1 MVKETLKLPYG
12 LRDSYIVHISEISE
26 DQRGLKCNCVCPV
39 CHEPLQARI
48 GMKRIKHF
56 AHSRNCPNAA
66 ETALHMMAKDIVL
79 NNRQILLPHVEF
91 AYEIIKPSKYFKY
104 NHAKSEYFIKGIK
117 PDLMISDGK
126 NTLFIEIVVTHDV
139 DDEKYEKIKYM
150 NLSVLKIDLEEYYYT
165 SILNGTYEHL
175 ENHIIHQQTNKEWIN
190 NKLLNKA
197 IEDYENED
205 IREEEQAKRK
215 VSDLMLKLYHMPN
228 LLYPMDGRIA
238 ENKYWKHT
246 NQYLHLDIDDIY
258 EYLNY
263 PIPGEIIFDCDRR
276 IWQTTLF
283 SLFVINNKYSFIKI
297 EWVSN
302 WIVKKKGLPINWLV
316 YGSWRQNA
324 IQGFKLPSL
333 ADVLAEFFMQLADY
347 GFLLPDLN
355 CEVNDNTYNWK
366 FYIKNKMKIIED
378 GEGYCLLE

>member
-12 LRDSYIVHISEISE
+12 LRDNYIIHISEISE

-56 AHSRNCPNAA
+56 AHSSNCPTAA

-79 NNRQILLPHVEF
+79 KNRKILLPHVEF

-139 DDEKYEKIKYM
+139 DDEKYEKIKEM

-165 SILNGTYEHL
+165 SIQNGTYEHL
-175 ENHIIHQQTNKEWIN
+175 ENHIIHQETNKEWVN

-205 IREEEQAKRK
+205 MREEDQAKKK
-215 VSDLMLKLYHMPN
+215 VSALMLKLYHMPD
-228 LLYPMDGRIA
+228 LLYPMDARIT
-238 ENKYWKHT
+238 ENKYWKNT
-246 NQYLHLDIDDIY
+246 NQYLHLDKDDIF

-263 PIPGEIIFDCDRR
+263 PIPGEIVFDCDRR
-276 IWQTTLF
+276 VWQTTLF
-283 SLFVINNKYSFIKI
+283 GLFVINNKYSFIKI
-297 EWVSN
+297 EWVHN
-302 WIVKKKGLPINWLV
+302 WIVKKKGLPINWLI
-316 YGSWRQNA
+316 YGSWRQKD

-355 CEVNDNTYNWK
+355 CEVNDNTYSWK

-378 GEGYCLLE
+378 REGYCLLE

>member
-104 NHAKSEYFIKGIK
+104 NLAKSEYFIKGIK

-165 SILNGTYEHL
+165 SIQNGTYEHL

-215 VSDLMLKLYHMPN
+215 VSALMLKLYHMPN

-283 SLFVINNKYSFIKI
+283 SLFVINNRYSFIKI
-297 EWVSN
+297 EWVIN
-302 WIVKKKGLPINWLV
+302 WIVKKKGLPINWLI
-316 YGSWRQNA
+316 YGSWKQNA

-378 GEGYCLLE
+378 GEDYCLLE